1 MSVRFFCLSN
11 FACLFVLCMSGI
23 SYSED
28 DDHDDHGHHGHTDV
42 EFAYEDGQIAV
53 EFGDEGPVF
62 EGEFPTEGI
71 DLQFTSE
78 PGFASELEEGM
89 GIGADDQMVYNVLG
103 DLLYWNDGFKPV
115 PNNAQIR
122 VVNRPPAP
130 LVPDTLIGVGS
141 GMQLGSFDPAINRIG
156 AAEAD
161 GDFHSDL
168 DFLLE
173 PKGEAADSA
182 MFGAYGFML
191 SLSTDSSGIAD
202 SDQFAMVLNYGLEEE
217 KFEEGVE
224 AFANLV
230 PEPSGGLLIFA
241 ALSCAIPLMRRRS
254 R

>member
-28 DDHDDHGHHGHTDV
+28 DDHGHHGHTDV

-173 PKGEAADSA
+173 PKGDAADSA